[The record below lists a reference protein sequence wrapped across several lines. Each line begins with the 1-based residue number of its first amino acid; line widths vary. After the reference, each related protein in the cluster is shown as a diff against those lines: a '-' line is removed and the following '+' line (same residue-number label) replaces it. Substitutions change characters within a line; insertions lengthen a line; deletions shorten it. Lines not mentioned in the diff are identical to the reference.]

1 MSRYLPRIRRAA
13 TDIPEPGSTVR
24 IVRRGIAMNS
34 QSSRSIPELFSDA
47 VAQLAKLI
55 GNELD
60 LARAELSEK
69 ASRAGRA
76 AAMIRAGAVIL
87 IPALVLLLFAV
98 SAALIRGG
106 LSEPVAYLLTGLGA
120 ALVSAVLIAVGL
132 SRLSGDA
139 LKPAVTLDQVQR
151 DKVAAKEMVR

>member
-1 MSRYLPRIRRAA
+1 MTL
-13 TDIPEPGSTVR
+13 
-24 IVRRGIAMNS
+24 

-47 VAQLAKLI
+47 VGQLAKLV
-55 GNELD
+55 GNEFE

-69 ASRAGRA
+69 ASQVGRA
-76 AAMIRAGAVIL
+76 AALIGAGAVIL
-87 IPALVLLLFAV
+87 VPALVLLLFAV

-106 LSEPVAYLLTGLGA
+106 FSEPTAYLLTGAGA
-120 ALVSAVLIAVGL
+120 ALVSAALIGIGL

-139 LKPAVTLDQVQR
+139 LKPSMTLDQVQR